1 MSIDLIQFTSFYAGL
16 LAVFYILL
24 SLRISAM
31 RRKLKV
37 GIGHGEKK
45 ELHRAIRV
53 HGNFAEYVPLALF
66 LLLLLELNHADTW
79 VLHVMGSM
87 LLFGRL
93 FHAMGLSKSAGTS
106 MPRFLGGVLTY
117 TMMLIAAGLNVWSV
131 Y

>member
-1 MSIDLIQFTSFYAGL
+1 MDLIQFTSFYAGL
-16 LAVFYILL
+16 LAVFYVLL
-24 SLRISAM
+24 SFRIILM
-31 RRKLKV
+31 RQKFQV

-66 LLLLLELNHADTW
+66 LILLLELNKADNWMLHALGT
-79 VLHVMGSM
+79 M

-93 FHAMGLSKSAGTS
+93 FHAMGLSKSAGSST
-106 MPRFLGGVLTY
+106 PRFLGGVLTY
-117 TMMLIAAGLNVWSV
+117 SMMLIAAGLNIWSL

>member
-1 MSIDLIQFTSFYAGL
+1 MSVEIIQFTSFYAGL
-16 LAVFYILL
+16 LAVFYVLLSFRIILL
-24 SLRISAM
+24 RKKYRI
-31 RRKLKV
+31 
-37 GIGHGEKK
+37 GIGHGEEM

-66 LLLLLELNHADTW
+66 LLLLLELGQAETW
-79 VLHVMGSM
+79 ILHTLGSM

-93 FHAMGLSKSAGTS
+93 FHAMGLGKSAGTS

>member
-1 MSIDLIQFTSFYAGL
+1 MDLIQFTSFYAGL
-16 LAVFYILL
+16 LAVFYVLL
-24 SLRISAM
+24 SFRIILM
-31 RRKLKV
+31 RQKFQV

-66 LLLLLELNHADTW
+66 LILLLELNKADNW
-79 VLHVMGSM
+79 VLHALGTM

-93 FHAMGLSKSAGTS
+93 FHAMGLSKSAGSST
-106 MPRFLGGVLTY
+106 PRFLGGVLTY
-117 TMMLIAAGLNVWSV
+117 SMMLIAAGLNIWSL

>member
-1 MSIDLIQFTSFYAGL
+1 METIQFTSFYAGL
-16 LAVFYILL
+16 LAVFYVLL
-24 SLRISAM
+24 SFRIILM
-31 RRKLKV
+31 RKEFKV
-37 GIGHGEKK
+37 GIGHGDKK

-66 LLLLLELNHADTW
+66 LILLLELNKADDW
-79 VLHVMGSM
+79 VLHSLGTM

-93 FHAMGLSKSAGTS
+93 LHAMGLSKSAGTS

-117 TMMLIAAGLNVWSV
+117 SMMLIAAGLNVWSV

>member
-1 MSIDLIQFTSFYAGL
+1 MDLIQFTSFYAGL
-16 LAVFYILL
+16 LAVFYVLL
-24 SLRISAM
+24 SSRIILM
-31 RRKLKV
+31 RQKFQV

-66 LLLLLELNHADTW
+66 LILLLELNKADNW
-79 VLHVMGSM
+79 VLHALGTM

-93 FHAMGLSKSAGTS
+93 FHAMGLSKSAGSST
-106 MPRFLGGVLTY
+106 PRFLGGVLTY
-117 TMMLIAAGLNVWSV
+117 SMMLIAAGLNIWSL